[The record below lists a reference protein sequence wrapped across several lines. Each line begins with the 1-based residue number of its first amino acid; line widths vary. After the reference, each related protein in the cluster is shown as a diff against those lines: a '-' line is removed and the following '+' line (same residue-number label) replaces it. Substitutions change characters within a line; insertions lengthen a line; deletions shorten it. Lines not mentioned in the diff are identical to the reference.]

1 MKAVGSATAVVTEL
15 LFAAYELTT
24 WKIKLRKKIG
34 KGLDK
39 WQDETCK
46 IVIEDLAK
54 LREENIQTIIKIAD
68 QFAHSF
74 EEEKPTN
81 IDKCIEEYN
90 YAKSIAKR
98 IGIE

>member
-1 MKAVGSATAVVTEL
+1 MKSVGSVIAVLTEL
-15 LFAAYELTT
+15 LFTAYELTT

-39 WQDETCK
+39 WQDETGK
-46 IVIEDLAK
+46 IVIDDLAK
-54 LREENIQTIIKIAD
+54 LKEVNIQTINQIAD
-68 QFAHSF
+68 DIAHSI
-74 EEEKPTN
+74 EEEKPAN